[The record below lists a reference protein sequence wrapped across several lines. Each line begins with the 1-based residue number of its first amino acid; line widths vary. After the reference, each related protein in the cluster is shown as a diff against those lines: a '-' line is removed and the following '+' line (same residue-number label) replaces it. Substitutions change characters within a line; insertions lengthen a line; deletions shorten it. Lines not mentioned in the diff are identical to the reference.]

1 MTWSAEERVDNL
13 LGQVHA
19 LQAMVQALLLTHPDP
34 DLARKYFEVGLLK
47 TESTTLATPLR
58 DAYLDGL
65 RAVQA
70 KLYAPGTNPAE
81 R

>member
-1 MTWSAEERVDNL
+1 MTWHVEDRVDNL

-19 LQAMVQALLLTHPDP
+19 LSAMVQALLLTHPDP
-34 DLARKYFEVGLLK
+34 DLARKYFEIGLLK
-47 TESTTLATPLR
+47 TEANTLATPLR

-65 RAVQA
+65 RAVQE
-70 KLYAPGTNPAE
+70 KLYEPGTNPAE